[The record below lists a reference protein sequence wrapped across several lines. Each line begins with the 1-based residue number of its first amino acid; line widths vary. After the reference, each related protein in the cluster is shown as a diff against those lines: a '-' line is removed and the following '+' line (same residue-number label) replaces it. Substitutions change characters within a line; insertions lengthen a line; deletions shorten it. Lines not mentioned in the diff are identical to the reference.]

1 MATAHDFL
9 GFIGKDDIGERHLGC
24 ERVRIE
30 KPEMVIFHGR
40 VYYDVTPYFN
50 MDSSKVVLQRRPE
63 NTPERQK
70 ELRRREREKYRMTRT
85 WTAE

>member
-1 MATAHDFL
+1 MATAHDVL

-30 KPEMVIFHGR
+30 KPEMVTYHGR

-63 NTPERQK
+63 NTAERQK
-70 ELRRREREKYRMTRT
+70 ELRRREAEKYHLTRT

>member
-1 MATAHDFL
+1 MATAHDVL
-9 GFIGKDDIGERHLGC
+9 GFIGNDEAAERHIAT

-30 KPEMVIFHGR
+30 KPEMVIFHGK
-40 VYYDVTPYFN
+40 VYYDLTPYFN
-50 MDSSKVVLQRRPE
+50 MDSSKTVLQRRPE

-70 ELRRREREKYRMTRT
+70 ELRRREAEKYRLTRT